1 MSMADELD
9 KPDDLGVLPEDPEI
23 ATMFIAEAL
32 DHLGSIEALVLQLEE
47 HPGDASL
54 LNDIFRPFHTVKGN
68 AGALGL
74 MTIQDVAHKVESL
87 LDMARG
93 GQLTLGTTA
102 IDVVLKSVD
111 LLTVMIQ
118 DLPSRLAGK
127 APTDVS
133 AQRAQVVETLDTLI
147 LAHTAGHAA
156 GQAAPAEAPAAE
168 APAAPVPEAATAS
181 AGRQSDE
188 TVANASVKVDTQK
201 LDNLVDTV
209 GELMIVQ
216 SIIRQDPALQ
226 HQASDNERLAR
237 NLAQLWRI
245 TSELQR
251 GAMALRMVP
260 IRRTFQKTARLVRD
274 LSRKSGKMVQLV
286 VQGEDTELDRKV
298 VEDLDDPLLHMV
310 RNSIDH
316 GLETKEE
323 RPKTGKPLAG
333 TITLRAFHQG
343 DMIVVAVGDDGA
355 GLDTEKIYSRA
366 VSRGLVRPDESMTE
380 SDIQQLIFRPGFS
393 TADKITEISGRGV
406 GMDVVRRNIEALR
419 GRIEIQSIK
428 GKGTTFLIKLPLTL
442 AIVDGLLLAVNRER
456 YVLPTFAVRESLRP
470 TPSQVHPVQGKGA
483 VIQVRNSLLPL
494 VSLAELFGI
503 EGAISDPCA
512 GTVVVLEHDGRRM
525 GLLVDSL
532 VGKQEVVV
540 KSLGESFARI
550 PGVGGGA
557 ILGDGRIGLI
567 LDAGELIG
575 TTSELREAA

>member
-1 MSMADELD
+1 
-9 KPDDLGVLPEDPEI
+9 VLPEDPEI

-127 APTDVS
+127 PPTDVS

-147 LAHTAGHAA
+147 LAHTAGHVA
-156 GQAAPAEAPAAE
+156 GQTAPAEAPAAE

>member
-1 MSMADELD
+1 
-9 KPDDLGVLPEDPEI
+9 
-23 ATMFIAEAL
+23 
-32 DHLGSIEALVLQLEE
+32 
-47 HPGDASL
+47 
-54 LNDIFRPFHTVKGN
+54 
-68 AGALGL
+68 
-74 MTIQDVAHKVESL
+74 
-87 LDMARG
+87 
-93 GQLTLGTTA
+93 
-102 IDVVLKSVD
+102 
-111 LLTVMIQ
+111 
-118 DLPSRLAGK
+118 
-127 APTDVS
+127 
-133 AQRAQVVETLDTLI
+133 
-147 LAHTAGHAA
+147 
-156 GQAAPAEAPAAE
+156 
-168 APAAPVPEAATAS
+168 
-181 AGRQSDE
+181 
-188 TVANASVKVDTQK
+188 
-201 LDNLVDTV
+201 
-209 GELMIVQ
+209 MIVQ

-226 HQASDNERLAR
+226 LQAADNERLAR

-274 LSRKSGKMVQLV
+274 LSRKSGKLVQLV

-316 GLETKEE
+316 GLESKEE
-323 RPKTGKPLAG
+323 RPKTGKPPAG

-393 TADKITEISGRGV
+393 TADKVTEISGRGV

-419 GRIEIQSIK
+419 GRIEIQSTK

-456 YVLPTFAVRESLRP
+456 FVLPTFAVRESLRP

-503 EGAISDPCA
+503 EGAIGDPCA